1 MKKLIAIAA
10 VALVGAAFADCNTCD
25 TCTTPCGWGYKVKIL
40 LKTTAAKDIKK
51 VNTCNTCTTCA
62 TGCYR
67 KPTTKRYLGY
77 FFGKTAKGTSCA
89 PCGCNAWDTFNF
101 VLWNY
106 DTKVAI
112 LVPSFK
118 MMQFNRFGEEK
129 GTAFEM
135 AFNLSNSQLLQ
146 EYDLQFAGFG
156 NVGKRTDGTI
166 AIKSVSG
173 FCAGVINAYC
183 TTYEK
188 TCDVKPVGV
197 SRSYVWTICGTTK
210 VWSHTTAAYGK
221 WVMAWDSSIVNRITA
236 GKIAFEGNKATGKGF
251 VPARF
256 SDYAQLFAV
265 APVVINGDEEEGD
278 DEEATTIIVNGEE
291 VSIDDL
297 EIPEAGYTV
306 APFLYADPS

>member
-10 VALVGAAFADCNTCD
+10 VALVGAAFADCNTCN
-25 TCTTPCGWGYKVKIL
+25 TCTKPCGWGYKVKIL

-51 VNTCNTCTTCA
+51 VNTCNTCSTCS

-77 FFGKTAKGTSCA
+77 FFGQTAGEGTTCS
-89 PCGCNAWDTFNF
+89 PCGCNAWKTFNF

-106 DTKVAI
+106 DTKQAI
-112 LVPSFK
+112 LVPTFA

-135 AFNLSNSQLLQ
+135 AFSLWNRQPLQ
-146 EYDLQFAGFG
+146 EYSLGFAGFG

-173 FCAGVINAYC
+173 FCAGVINSYC
-183 TTYEK
+183 STYEK
-188 TCDVKPVGV
+188 ACEVKLTGI
-197 SRSYVWTICGTTK
+197 SRTYVWTICGTK
-210 VWSHTTAAYGK
+210 AWSQTTAAYGK

-236 GKIAFEGNKATGKGF
+236 GKIGFTGHRATSGF

-256 SDYAQLFAV
+256 QNAGYKLLFAV
-265 APVVINGDEEEGD
+265 DQNLINEDEEE
-278 DEEATTIIVNGEE
+278 EETVLDINGHLVSPEE
-291 VSIDDL
+291 L
-297 EIPEAGYTV
+297 EVEGEYGYINEA
-306 APFLYADPS
+306 ALYSDPS

>member
-40 LKTTAAKDIKK
+40 LKTTAVKDIKK

-112 LVPSFK
+112 FVPSFT
-118 MMQFNRFGEEK
+118 MLQFNRFGEEK

-135 AFNLSNSQLLQ
+135 AFNLSNNQVQLRQ
-146 EYDLQFAGFG
+146 EYNLQFAGFG

-188 TCDVKPVGV
+188 TCEVKPTATT
-197 SRSYVWTICGTTK
+197 RSYIWTICGTTQA
-210 VWSHTTAAYGK
+210 WSGTTAAYGK

-236 GKIAFEGNKATGKGF
+236 GKIAFNNDNRATEGF

-256 SDYAQLFAV
+256 SDYYQLFAKGSAAV
-265 APVVINGDEEEGD
+265 NEDEEY
-278 DEEATTIIVNGEE
+278 EAEFYKNGKEYK
-291 VSIDDL
+291 DF
-297 EIPEAGYTV
+297 EADVETGYWV